1 MHGRCLVSADDE
13 SAAACDV
20 WRLAVYPVV
29 LNWPGHPDRLRM
41 PLRASL
47 LNF

>member
-13 SAAACDV
+13 SAAACEV
-20 WRLAVYPVV
+20 GRLAVHSVV
-29 LNWPGHPDRLRM
+29 LNWSDDPDRLRM

-47 LNF
+47 IDF